1 MTTNPLALDPNRALP
16 LSGNSPRGVATAGTK
31 ELTPEKKKELE
42 SLKKACNDFE
52 SIFTYQLL
60 KEMRKTVNRTGLIH
74 GGQAEEVFSDMLDQE
89 RAKGVMLGL
98 GDLLFTQL
106 SKQITPSPRRR

>member
-1 MTTNPLALDPNRALP
+1 MNPLALDPNRALP
-16 LSGNSPRGVATAGTK
+16 LSGNRPRGASSSAGK

-42 SLKKACNDFE
+42 GLKKACHDFE

-106 SKQITPSPRRR
+106 SQQIASSPRRR